1 MSCRM
6 TSLQIGLLL
15 GASVCCIIFLG
26 HAEAQAFGEQCLE
39 KFKKGRDDFVLD
51 TNESVKD
58 GATFIAS
65 MKVERSNDCIRSCCK
80 YTRCNVAFMEKVSDE
95 GMIKSCFLFDCL
107 YKQTYVCRFVRKKG
121 FQNYIIDSVYASDLA
136 TNGFPDEEDHPP
148 VANGGPDRVVQ
159 PHESLTLNGIESK
172 DDHEIVT
179 YQWHLV
185 SGNSSAVIE
194 KTKFDDQVIV
204 SKLTSGVYKFQ
215 LTVTDSSGKS
225 DQTQIT
231 VLVLTPEQSEDHCL
245 VPKKVGP
252 CRGSFPRWHY
262 NAASEKCEEFL
273 FGGCRENLNNYLSL
287 QECTNACDG
296 VSVMSSVGSG
306 RSGPLPAPRGT
317 GTIAAAATVG
327 AVLAVAMAPVALGA
341 IGFTA
346 GGIAVGSSA
355 ASMMSAAA
363 VVNGGGIAAG
373 GLVAALQ
380 SAGAAGLSGVATAAV
395 GGVGAAVTGA
405 MGWVA
410 AGFSGAAA
418 ATTAATADHCLV
430 PKKVGPCRGSFPRW
444 HYNAASEKCEEFLF
458 GGCRENLNNYLS
470 LQECTNAC
478 DGVSVMP
485 SVGSGRSGPLPAPR
499 GTGTIAAAATVGAV
513 LAVAMA
519 PVVLGVIGFTAGG
532 IAVGSSAASMMSAA
546 AVVNGGG
553 IAAGG
558 LVAALQSA
566 GAAGLSGVAT
576 AAVGGVGA
584 AVTGAMEW
592 VAAGAGFS
600 GVAAATTAATAG
612 AAGLSA
618 TVTAAVGG
626 VGAAVGGTAGWL
638 ASRTRTPEE
647 EEETGAA
654 TAAAAGGAAG
664 LSGEATEAVGGV
676 RAAVGG
682 ASEGDG
688 GVEERELSGAT
699 TAAAEGAAGLSG
711 EATEA
716 VGGVRAAVG
725 GASEGEGGV
734 EERELSGATTAAAE
748 GV

>member
-231 VLVLTPEQSEDHCL
+231 VLVLTPEQSE
-245 VPKKVGP
+245 
-252 CRGSFPRWHY
+252 
-262 NAASEKCEEFL
+262 
-273 FGGCRENLNNYLSL
+273 
-287 QECTNACDG
+287 
-296 VSVMSSVGSG
+296 
-306 RSGPLPAPRGT
+306 GT

-711 EATEA
+711 VA
-716 VGGVRAAVG
+716 
-725 GASEGEGGV
+725 
-734 EERELSGATTAAAE
+734 TAAAE

>member
-80 YTRCNVAFMEKVSDE
+80 DTRCNVAFMEKVSDE

-327 AVLAVAMAPVALGA
+327 AVV
-341 IGFTA
+341 
-346 GGIAVGSSA
+346 
-355 ASMMSAAA
+355 
-363 VVNGGGIAAG
+363 
-373 GLVAALQ
+373 
-380 SAGAAGLSGVATAAV
+380 
-395 GGVGAAVTGA
+395 
-405 MGWVA
+405 
-410 AGFSGAAA
+410 
-418 ATTAATADHCLV
+418 
-430 PKKVGPCRGSFPRW
+430 
-444 HYNAASEKCEEFLF
+444 
-458 GGCRENLNNYLS
+458 
-470 LQECTNAC
+470 
-478 DGVSVMP
+478 
-485 SVGSGRSGPLPAPR
+485 
-499 GTGTIAAAATVGAV
+499 
-513 LAVAMA
+513 AVAMA

-546 AVVNGGG
+546 AAVNGGG

>member
-231 VLVLTPEQSEDHCL
+231 VLVLTPEQSE
-245 VPKKVGP
+245 
-252 CRGSFPRWHY
+252 
-262 NAASEKCEEFL
+262 
-273 FGGCRENLNNYLSL
+273 
-287 QECTNACDG
+287 
-296 VSVMSSVGSG
+296 
-306 RSGPLPAPRGT
+306 GT

-711 EATEA
+711 VATAA
-716 VGGVRAAVG
+716 VGGVGAAVSG
-725 GASEGEGGV
+725 GMGGRRSRV
-734 EERELSGATTAAAE
+734 LRSGSSYYSSYGRCCRALCNGYSSRGRCWSSSWGNSRMA
-748 GV
+748 GLKD

>member
-80 YTRCNVAFMEKVSDE
+80 DTRCNVAFMEKVSDE

-327 AVLAVAMAPVALGA
+327 AVVAVAMAPVVLGV

-363 VVNGGGIAAG
+363 AVNGGGIAAG

-405 MGWVA
+405 MEWVA
-410 AGFSGAAA
+410 AGAGFSGVAA

-478 DGVSVMP
+478 DGVSVMS

-499 GTGTIAAAATVGAV
+499 EVCGIPCGSGQFTCANGCCLDQGLECDKEQQCSDGSDEENCEYLNDKFRILLQIPVDEQKVRCTEHPKTGHCRDSFTKWYYNPLYEKCFRFNYGGCDGNDNRFDTEDSCMTSCKLVTEKDVFERKESFEYQDTQGHTGIIAIAALLGLAIIILLLV
-513 LAVAMA
+513 LCYCFMKGRKKQPQRV
-519 PVVLGVIGFTAGG
+519 PI
-532 IAVGSSAASMMSAA
+532 
-546 AVVNGGG
+546 NGTQVYTKEDTER
-553 IAAGG
+553 
-558 LVAALQSA
+558 LVYNS
-566 GAAGLSGVAT
+566 
-576 AAVGGVGA
+576 
-584 AVTGAMEW
+584 
-592 VAAGAGFS
+592 
-600 GVAAATTAATAG
+600 TTK
-612 AAGLSA
+612 
-618 TVTAAVGG
+618 
-626 VGAAVGGTAGWL
+626 
-638 ASRTRTPEE
+638 PI
-647 EEETGAA
+647 
-654 TAAAAGGAAG
+654 
-664 LSGEATEAVGGV
+664 
-676 RAAVGG
+676 
-682 ASEGDG
+682 
-688 GVEERELSGAT
+688 
-699 TAAAEGAAGLSG
+699 
-711 EATEA
+711 
-716 VGGVRAAVG
+716 
-725 GASEGEGGV
+725 
-734 EERELSGATTAAAE
+734 
-748 GV
+748 